1 MDRKPER
8 HFDRPALGGGNS
20 PENLKESAEF
30 YAAPGPAANAPGSI
44 RGGAQIP
51 GKGAGHLMTR
61 MIGRRTV
68 FGLAG
73 AAAFAG
79 VVGVSLIVSGV
90 ISLDLA
96 LRRALFLGAPT
107 LEVRSP
113 RAAEVY
119 APGGVP
125 VLVAYI
131 DAQRIAPGTLRCLLN
146 GRDVTHQLTLG
157 SNGAAGRVY
166 PAREGRNS
174 FRVEV
179 YAQGLWTSRYFEDS
193 IEVDFRVRAAQRL
206 DQT

>member
-1 MDRKPER
+1 M
-8 HFDRPALGGGNS
+8 
-20 PENLKESAEF
+20 
-30 YAAPGPAANAPGSI
+30 
-44 RGGAQIP
+44 
-51 GKGAGHLMTR
+51 
-61 MIGRRTV
+61 
-68 FGLAG
+68 AG
-73 AAAFAG
+73 AAALAG
-79 VVGVSLIVSGV
+79 LLGAFLIAPGEN
-90 ISLDLA
+90 SLDRV

-113 RAAEVY
+113 LAARLY

-125 VLVAYI
+125 VLVAYL

-193 IEVDFRVRAAQRL
+193 IEIDFQVRAAQRF

>member
-1 MDRKPER
+1 
-8 HFDRPALGGGNS
+8 
-20 PENLKESAEF
+20 
-30 YAAPGPAANAPGSI
+30 
-44 RGGAQIP
+44 
-51 GKGAGHLMTR
+51 MTR
-61 MIGRRTV
+61 MIGRQTV

-73 AAAFAG
+73 AAAVAG
-79 VVGVSLIVSGV
+79 LLGVFFSASGGN
-90 ISLDLA
+90 SLDLA
-96 LRRALFLGAPT
+96 LRRALYLGTPT

-113 RAAEVY
+113 LDAQLY

-125 VLVAYI
+125 VLVAYV

-174 FRVEV
+174 LRVEV

-193 IEVDFRVRAAQRL
+193 IEIDFRVRTAQRL
-206 DQT
+206 DRS